1 MWVLAHCQ
9 AKHILG
15 FGHCTRHA
23 AANAM
28 LCHAAPNAIQR
39 SRSVQHCEQTAAP
52 LLLGSVCK
60 RSALRGVV

>member
-1 MWVLAHCQ
+1 MYVCVYVCMYVCVCMYMYIMYVCMCVYIMYVCVFW
-9 AKHILG
+9 
-15 FGHCTRHA
+15 
-23 AANAM
+23 
-28 LCHAAPNAIQR
+28 R